1 MKCPYCAEKIKD
13 EAILCRFCGKT
24 LKSKEETFETSLID
38 GGSDSPDIESP
49 ATPIE
54 SPPSSIDPGKRRIAI
69 VAMAILL
76 VAGLGF
82 GGYQFN
88 EVQTAKKIEAERQA
102 KVKAAAE
109 AAKKLREAEEAEY
122 LRALRDDS
130 WLPAGYTKF
139 DVNPYLAYK
148 RDSNFSRCGSYGT
161 CFPFTLISNKYCS
174 SVYIEGN
181 VVIGGVIYDWA
192 NDSAQGIGP
201 GDQVKM
207 KLQFSE
213 DRAGTVAWTEANC
226 R

>member
-38 GGSDSPDIESP
+38 SPSDSPDMESP

-54 SPPSSIDPGKRRIAI
+54 SPPSSIDSGKRKIAI
-69 VAMAILL
+69 VAIAILL

-109 AAKKLREAEEAEY
+109 AAKKLREAEEAE
-122 LRALRDDS
+122 LRRAILDS
-130 WLPAGYTKF
+130 SWVPSGFKKF
-139 DVNPYLAYK
+139 SINPYMAYK
-148 RDSNFSRCGSYGT
+148 ANSSSCSSYGV
-161 CFPFTLISNKYCS
+161 CFTFDLVTSKYCS
-174 SVYIEGN
+174 SVYVEGN
-181 VVIGGVIYDWA
+181 LVIGGAIYEWA
-192 NDSAQGIGP
+192 NDSAQGVGP
-201 GDQVKM
+201 GDRVKM

-213 DRAGTVAWTEANC
+213 DRNGNIEWTEANC